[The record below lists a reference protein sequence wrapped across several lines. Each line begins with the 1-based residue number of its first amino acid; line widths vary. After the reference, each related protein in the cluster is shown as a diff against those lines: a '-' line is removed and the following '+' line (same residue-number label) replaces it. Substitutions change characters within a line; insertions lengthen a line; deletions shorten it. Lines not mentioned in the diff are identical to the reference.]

1 MGRPKRLVI
10 KARASV
16 CSPSQTE
23 PCDLTGSSGLGKR
36 KCAAWD
42 DNFMTQYSPP
52 DPFHPLP
59 TESLFESALSRTYA
73 NSAVS
78 ALSLEQALACKTG
91 FPLLARSLWARF
103 RQPRRQGFL
112 GQTIEIPHSNRL

>member
-1 MGRPKRLVI
+1 MARRP
-10 KARASV
+10 S
-16 CSPSQTE
+16 
-23 PCDLTGSSGLGKR
+23 GSSRTVTRLRAKV
-36 KCAAWD
+36 
-42 DNFMTQYSPP
+42 
-52 DPFHPLP
+52 LP
-59 TESLFESALSRTYA
+59 AQSLFESALSRTYA

-112 GQTIEIPHSNRL
+112 GQTIEIPHSSRLSDPLALGERDVEKLAWM